1 MSKPAH
7 LRLPIRMEKAEI
19 LFMKIHPQVVL
30 AIRILESRQLSKCLL
45 AHRYPIGFFY
55 RFQGYLLVGRYRV
68 IMLGRRLW
76 INAPAV
82 FEGTE
87 DVGRDIFIRKI

>member
-1 MSKPAH
+1 
-7 LRLPIRMEKAEI
+7 MEKAEI

-55 RFQGYLLVGRYRV
+55 RFQDTCWLGV
-68 IMLGRRLW
+68 IG
-76 INAPAV
+76 
-82 FEGTE
+82 
-87 DVGRDIFIRKI
+87 